1 MNLPFTTTKKVQ
13 LAEFPTIRSVTMYV
27 TLFAPIPISLGSF
40 VSTFLPSIISTTS
53 NESMAF
59 PDSLTSSELSLNEK
73 FQVTVETFFPLSLF
87 ALIEIGHIGR
97 GGSVSD
103 KKIYIYYI
111 DTDEIP
117 VKKIL
122 YPVKIRILSFTCE
135 DITVVM
141 ATSVSVNEIYKR
153 FMPYCYNIQN
163 TYKRYLFS
171 LFFDQNSNV
180 RKIYILLD

>member
-1 MNLPFTTTKKVQ
+1 MNLPFTITKKVQ

-27 TLFAPIPISLGSF
+27 TLFSPIPISLGSF

-103 KKIYIYYI
+103 KNIYLLYRHRLNTSEENFESSE
-111 DTDEIP
+111 DTNFI
-117 VKKIL
+117 
-122 YPVKIRILSFTCE
+122 FH
-135 DITVVM
+135 M
-141 ATSVSVNEIYKR
+141 
-153 FMPYCYNIQN
+153 
-163 TYKRYLFS
+163 
-171 LFFDQNSNV
+171 
-180 RKIYILLD
+180 